1 MPTIN
6 IKGVVSSFQ
15 VNVPTQTVEDTT
27 LWRLFSQRT
36 IPNNHDVF
44 IKDLRSRLTKTKQLD
59 VGYHC
64 WFGSKKGLSDMISP
78 EPSFSK
84 NSTPPEITRLL
95 QQELIWFAPLQLEIV
110 SEDNK
115 KIICFEWPQL
125 ASTSSFSST
134 IEKLLP
140 GLKESYREK
149 IRLILLHST
158 DPVVQINENAMEFIR

>member
-1 MPTIN
+1 
-6 IKGVVSSFQ
+6 
-15 VNVPTQTVEDTT
+15 
-27 LWRLFSQRT
+27 
-36 IPNNHDVF
+36 
-44 IKDLRSRLTKTKQLD
+44 
-59 VGYHC
+59 
-64 WFGSKKGLSDMISP
+64 MISP

-158 DPVVQINENAMEFIR
+158 DPVVQINENAMEFIRWECYPIQDLPYIVVFKENDSFSIKAGKINKKHLEDTFSRNPTEVSPIN